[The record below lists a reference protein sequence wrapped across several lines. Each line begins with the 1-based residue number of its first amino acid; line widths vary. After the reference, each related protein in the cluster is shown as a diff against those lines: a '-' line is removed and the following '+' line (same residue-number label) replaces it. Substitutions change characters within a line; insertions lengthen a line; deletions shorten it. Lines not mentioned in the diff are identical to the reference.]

1 MVAKT
6 RRPRY
11 KAVFTL
17 VKFSVILPA
26 ISPAISCLP
35 YLPWPIEMILSM
47 LHCPRWPR
55 QVKTHVAVAGIMAN
69 KCHQCK

>member
-17 VKFSVILPA
+17 VKFSM
-26 ISPAISCLP
+26 ISPAILHVILCLP
-35 YLPWPIEMILSM
+35 YLPWPIEMVISM
-47 LHCPRWPR
+47 LHCPR
-55 QVKTHVAVAGIMAN
+55 
-69 KCHQCK
+69 